1 MESAIIHLAIAKEL
15 GLPVKLVG
23 VGEKME
29 DLEDF
34 NSTEFISAVLQG

>member
-1 MESAIIHLAIAKEL
+1 MSYETVRINELAKEL

-29 DLEDF
+29 DLKPFESKDF
-34 NSTEFISAVLQG
+34 INALFS